1 MSINLLGILLIGL
14 FIVIGFLRGI
24 FRILFAFISLLL
36 SALLAKPFSF
46 LLSWFINKIDL
57 IPLALKPLATIIAT
71 ALLFFTIFLFVGSF
85 IISYREKRIE
95 EEGLPPITIWERAGG
110 AIIGGIWGLFIVLFV
125 LTGIEMIGS
134 VEEAFLKISS
144 QTQEVPKTDDFL
156 KKDWFQLKKK
166 KKEIGGSFPLLK
178 EKVQDSLFGSL
189 VQKVNP
195 VDEKTIKTIEQLLTV
210 LSDHELLEEFRSNPE
225 ISRLTENPKFINV
238 AGDEEILKALNS
250 SDIFSLINNQ
260 KIADLMKD
268 KELISEIKKI
278 DIGRILDEVVNK
290 KK

>member
-85 IISYREKRIE
+85 IISYREKRRE

-110 AIIGGIWGLFIVLFV
+110 AIVGGIWGLFIVLLV

-156 KKDWFQLKKK
+156 KKDWFQLKKE

-195 VDEKTIKTIEQLLTV
+195 VDEKTIKTIEQLMTV
-210 LSDHELLEEFRSNPE
+210 LSDPELLEEFRSNPE

-250 SDIFSLINNQ
+250 SDIFSLLNNQ

-278 DIGRILDEVVNK
+278 DIKRILDEVVNK

>member
-85 IISYREKRIE
+85 IISYREKRRE

-110 AIIGGIWGLFIVLFV
+110 AIVGGIWGLFIVLLV

-156 KKDWFQLKKK
+156 KKDWFQLKKE

-195 VDEKTIKTIEQLLTV
+195 VDEKTIKTIEQLMTV
-210 LSDHELLEEFRSNPE
+210 LSDPELLEEFRSYPE

-238 AGDEEILKALNS
+238 AGDDEILKALNS
-250 SDIFSLINNQ
+250 SDIFSLLNNQ

-278 DIGRILDEVVNK
+278 DIERILDEVVNK

>member
-71 ALLFFTIFLFVGSF
+71 ALLFFTIFLFVGLF
-85 IISYREKRIE
+85 IISYREKRRE

-110 AIIGGIWGLFIVLFV
+110 AIIGGIWGLFIVVLV

-156 KKDWFQLKKK
+156 KKDWFQLKKEK
-166 KKEIGGSFPLLK
+166 EEIGGSFPLLK

-195 VDEKTIKTIEQLLTV
+195 VDEKTIKTIEQFMTV
-210 LSDHELLEEFRSNPE
+210 LSDPELLEEFRSYSE

-238 AGDEEILKALNS
+238 AGDEEIIKALNS
-250 SDIFSLINNQ
+250 SDIFSLLNNQ

-268 KELISEIKKI
+268 RELISEIKKI
-278 DIGRILDEVVNK
+278 DIERILDEVVNK

>member
-24 FRILFAFISLLL
+24 FRILIAFISLLL

-85 IISYREKRIE
+85 IISYREKRGE

-110 AIIGGIWGLFIVLFV
+110 AIIGGIWGLFIVVLV

-156 KKDWFQLKKK
+156 KKDWFQLKKE

-195 VDEKTIKTIEQLLTV
+195 VDEKTIKTIEQLMTV
-210 LSDHELLEEFRSNPE
+210 LSDPELLEEFRSNPE

-250 SDIFSLINNQ
+250 SDIFSLLNNQ

-278 DIGRILDEVVNK
+278 DIKRILDEVVNK